1 MENQPVASRIVR
13 AQHSLSYLMSYMG
26 EYEFIHRGDDPEN
39 CDFIFGNPHE
49 MPLPGFVNALQK
61 SLVPQDKDWFA
72 YKMNEE
78 GSRQAVVE
86 ALMNWRGVR
95 YQPEDIFLTTG
106 AFGALTVAIN
116 TLVNPGDE
124 VIYISPPWFFYE
136 AMIISAGGT
145 AVKVSTDMTTLLP
158 RLEDIRAAITPR
170 TRAIIINSPNNP
182 TGKIYPE
189 EMLTG
194 LADLLNEKSRQHGR
208 PIYLLSD
215 ELYSKIL
222 FDGIQYISP
231 TRYYASSMLIY
242 TYGKT
247 LLTPGQRVGYLALN
261 PEMEATDALRDGI
274 FTTQMLSGYAIPNA
288 LLQHSL
294 ADLERLSIDLVHLQH
309 KRDRMVTTLRE
320 MGYEL
325 HSPEAT
331 FYLLPKSP
339 EADDLNFV
347 KRLQR
352 YKVLCLPGAVADIPG
367 YFRISITASD
377 AMIDRSLAGFKAAI
391 EPVPSG
397 K

>member
-145 AVKVSTDMTTLLP
+145 AVKVSTDMATLLP

-215 ELYSKIL
+215 ESYSKIL